1 MPQRYTRVGLI
12 DTKITGGFWGR
23 RAALIAKEVV
33 PYQWDALNDNIPG
46 AEPSH
51 AVENFRIAAGES
63 AGEFKGLVFQD
74 SDVAKWM
81 EAASYSLASF
91 PNAELEKTL
100 DSLVTLLAKAQR
112 PDGYLNTYFTV
123 ARPEARWTDFSFGH
137 ELYCA
142 GHLIEAAVA
151 HHRCTGKTSFL
162 AVMRSYA
169 DYIDSV
175 IGPEEG
181 KKHVYCGHPEIE
193 LALFKLYKETGERR
207 YLSLAEYFVDERG
220 RQPSFLKSEPTFSGP
235 GKTAWFDVDY
245 HQAHKPVRE
254 QDGAEGHA
262 VRAMYLY
269 SAMADLAAET
279 GDPGL
284 GSALR
289 KLWRDTTQTK
299 MYVTGGLG
307 SHALGERFSVPY
319 DLPNDT
325 AYTETCAS
333 IGLVLW
339 ASRMLL
345 LAPSREYADVMER
358 ALYNNVL
365 SGLSLDGKRY
375 FYVNPLD
382 VNPRLDDFRSDLEH
396 VKTERVQWFGCACC
410 PPNIARLI
418 SSLGDYVCTVDSA
431 ASTIFVNLYAEG
443 ELKASLP
450 SGAVT
455 LREKTTYPWSPS
467 VAFTV
472 EPEKESGF
480 TLALR
485 IPSWSETYSCRLN
498 GEPYEGTLSP
508 YGYFS
513 ITRDWRK
520 GDIVEL
526 SLDMP
531 ARFVFADPLVR
542 EDAGKVALQRG
553 PLVYCLEETDNGP
566 DLHAISVSPDAR
578 ISESYDPDTLGGVVT
593 LSLEA
598 RRADT
603 SRRPDHPYGS
613 AAPSTHPVTIL
624 AVPYFAWCNRKPGEM
639 IVWIRAGSQRPGV

>member
-1 MPQRYTRVGLI
+1 MSERYVRVGLENA
-12 DTKITGGFWGR
+12 KFLGGFWGDR
-23 RAALIAKEVV
+23 LALIAKEVI

-63 AGEFKGLVFQD
+63 SGEFKGLMFQD

-91 PNAELEKTL
+91 PDAELEATL
-100 DSLVTLLAKAQR
+100 DSLVELMGKAQR
-112 PDGYLNTYFTV
+112 SDGYLNTYFTV
-123 ARPEARWTDFSFGH
+123 ARPDARWSDFSFGH

-151 HHRCTGKTSFL
+151 YHRVRGKKAFL
-162 AVMRSYA
+162 DIMCRYA

-207 YLSLAEYFVDERG
+207 YLSLSEYFVDERG

-235 GKTAWFDVDY
+235 GKTTWFDLDY

-254 QDGAEGHA
+254 QDRAEGHA

-279 GDPGL
+279 GDPKL
-284 GSALR
+284 ASVLA
-289 KLWRDTTQTK
+289 KLWHDTTRGK

-307 SHALGERFSVPY
+307 SHAVGERFSLPY

-325 AYTETCAS
+325 AYTETCAA

-345 LAPSREYADVMER
+345 LKPDREYADVMER

-375 FYVNPLD
+375 FYVNPLE
-382 VNPRLDDFRSDLEH
+382 VAPHLDGFRSDLEH

-418 SSLGDYVCTVDSA
+418 SSLGDYICTVDPSSA
-431 ASTIFVNLYAEG
+431 TIFVNLYAEG
-443 ELKASLP
+443 EFTVRLA
-450 SGAVT
+450 ATTVM
-455 LREKTTYPWSPS
+455 LREKTRYPWSGRIEFS
-467 VAFTV
+467 V
-472 EPEKESGF
+472 ESEGESSF
-480 TLALR
+480 TLAFR
-485 IPSWSETYSCRLN
+485 IPSWSKDYSCRVN
-498 GEPYEGTLSP
+498 GRPCEGTISP
-508 YGYFS
+508 QGYFLL
-513 ITRDWRK
+513 TRAWRN
-520 GDIVEL
+520 GDSVEL
-526 SLDMP
+526 ILDMQ

-542 EDAGKVALQRG
+542 EDAGKLALQRG
-553 PLVYCLEETDNGP
+553 PLVYCLEEIDNGP
-566 DLHAISVSPDAR
+566 DLHAITVSPDVR
-578 ISESYDPDTLGGVVT
+578 ISESYDPDALGGVVS

-598 RRADT
+598 RRDDT
-603 SRRPDHPYGS
+603 SRRPDHPYAS
-613 AAPSTHPVTIL
+613 AAPSTRSVTIIAL
-624 AVPYFAWCNRKPGEM
+624 PYFAWCNRSPGEM
-639 IVWIRAGSQRPGV
+639 IVWIRAGFPRPNP

>member
-1 MPQRYTRVGLI
+1 MSERYVRVGLEDAKFI
-12 DTKITGGFWGR
+12 GGFWGNR
-23 RAALIAKEVV
+23 LALIAKEVI
-33 PYQWDALNDNIPG
+33 PYQWDALNDNIQG

-63 AGEFKGLVFQD
+63 SGEFKGLVFQD

-81 EAASYSLASF
+81 EAASYSLLSF
-91 PNAELEKTL
+91 PNAELERTL
-100 DSLVTLLAKAQR
+100 DSLVALLAKAQR

-123 ARPEARWTDFSFGH
+123 ARPDARWTDFSFGH

-151 HHRCTGKTSFL
+151 HHRSTGKTTFL
-162 AVMRSYA
+162 MVMRRYA
-169 DYIDSV
+169 DYIDSA

-193 LALFKLYKETGERR
+193 LALFKLFEETGERR

-220 RQPSFLKSEPTFSGP
+220 RKPSFLKNEPTFSGP
-235 GKTAWFDVDY
+235 GKTTWFDLDY

-254 QDGAEGHA
+254 QDSAEGHA

-279 GDPGL
+279 GDPKL
-284 GSALR
+284 ASALA
-289 KLWRDTTQTK
+289 KLWQDTTRTK

-307 SHALGERFSVPY
+307 SHSVGERFSLPY
-319 DLPNDT
+319 DLPNDS
-325 AYTETCAS
+325 AYTETCAA
-333 IGLVLW
+333 IGLVMW

-345 LAPSREYADVMER
+345 LGPSREYADVLER

-382 VNPRLDDFRSDLEH
+382 VAPRLDEFRSDLEH

-418 SSLGDYVCTVDSA
+418 SSLGDYVCTVHSA

-443 ELKASLP
+443 EFRVNLP
-450 SGAVT
+450 SGAIT
-455 LREKTTYPWSPS
+455 LREKTNYPWGPS
-467 VAFTV
+467 IAFTV
-472 EPEKESGF
+472 GPEKESSF

-485 IPSWSETYSCRLN
+485 IPSWSKTYSCRLN
-498 GEPYEGTLSP
+498 GDPFAGAFSP
-508 YGYFS
+508 NGYLLL
-513 ITRDWRK
+513 TRSWRK
-520 GDIVEL
+520 GDSVEL
-526 SLDMP
+526 SLDMQ
-531 ARFVFADPLVR
+531 ARFVYADPLVR
-542 EDAGKVALQRG
+542 EDAGKLAIQRG
-553 PLVYCLEETDNGP
+553 PLVYCLEEIDNGP
-566 DLHAISVSPDAR
+566 DLHAISVSPDAF
-578 ISESYDPDTLGGVVT
+578 ISESYDPDTLGGVVA

-598 RRADT
+598 RRDDT
-603 SRRPDHPYGS
+603 SRRPDYPYDS
-613 AAPSTHPVTIL
+613 VAPSTHPVTIV

-639 IVWIRAGSQRPGV
+639 LVWIRAGSPRPSS